1 MNLFADVVLRLA
13 LKFPRFES
21 IAISYFMKSGRLSE
35 NHNSQNVS

>member
-21 IAISYFMKSGRLSE
+21 IAISYFMKSGGQFAPLTCESFF
-35 NHNSQNVS
+35 